1 MRHLGR
7 WLLWTFALLAAAFI
21 LLQGWY
27 AAHIWWWREHAPRET
42 AFMAM
47 RLAQLQQRHADAR
60 LAYKWVPYDRISVQL
75 KRAVIAAEDGVK
87 LPGAT
92 LETYKPT
99 TADVGHALTVTV
111 TDSGVGASDAELHGG
126 QGTGLKRLRERL
138 EARTA

>member
-47 RLAQLQQRHADAR
+47 RLAELQERRPDAR
-60 LAYKWVPYDRISVQL
+60 LAYRWVGYDGISVAL
-75 KRAVIAAEDGVK
+75 KRVRSGWVRVCA
-87 LPGAT
+87 
-92 LETYKPT
+92 PT
-99 TADVGHALTVTV
+99 STPADARSRTWSH
-111 TDSGVGASDAELHGG
+111 DSIDRRPNPAGG
-126 QGTGLKRLRERL
+126 GPQSL
-138 EARTA
+138 